1 MVLATFWLLFVC
13 TKSNRRAR
21 GCVSPVSP
29 VPAGT
34 TPRRP
39 EAAKKE
45 RYVMYLHLGNNVSVP
60 TDDIIG
66 IFDLDNASTAR
77 GTRDFLRAAEED
89 GMVVSA
95 GGDLPKSL
103 VVCCPRGSW
112 QRIYLSPLA
121 PATLSGRLEEI
132 QALFPLH

>member
-1 MVLATFWLLFVC
+1 
-13 TKSNRRAR
+13 
-21 GCVSPVSP
+21 
-29 VPAGT
+29 
-34 TPRRP
+34 
-39 EAAKKE
+39 
-45 RYVMYLHLGNNVSVP
+45 MYLLLGNNVSVP

-121 PATLSGRLEEI
+121 PATLSGRLEEL

>member
-1 MVLATFWLLFVC
+1 
-13 TKSNRRAR
+13 
-21 GCVSPVSP
+21 
-29 VPAGT
+29 
-34 TPRRP
+34 
-39 EAAKKE
+39 
-45 RYVMYLHLGNNVSVP
+45 MYLHLGNNVSVP

-121 PATLSGRLEEI
+121 PATLSGRLEEL